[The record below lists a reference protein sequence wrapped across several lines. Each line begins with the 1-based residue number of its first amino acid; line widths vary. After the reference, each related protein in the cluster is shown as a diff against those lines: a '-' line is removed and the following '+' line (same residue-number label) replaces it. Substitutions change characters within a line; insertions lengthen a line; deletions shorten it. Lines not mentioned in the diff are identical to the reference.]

1 MIISTDANKAFG
13 ENQHPFTIKTLRKIG
28 NNIAD
33 FRKLIKNIYKKK
45 KKKKHIAN
53 ITLMKD

>member
-1 MIISTDANKAFG
+1 MIISIDANKAFG

-28 NNIAD
+28 NNIGD

-45 KKKKHIAN
+45 KKHIAN

>member
-1 MIISTDANKAFG
+1 MQTKLLG

-28 NNIAD
+28 NNIGD
-33 FRKLIKNIYKKK
+33 FRKLIKNIYQ